1 MAYGAPRTI
10 RDHVLYVERRLK
22 ATHVAFGHGTEDA
35 RDEAAWLVSG
45 ALKIAPNRLTA
56 KLAEIP
62 GRKAVARIR
71 SLLAA
76 RIRTRQPLAYLLG
89 EAWFMGRRYL
99 VDPRVIVPRS
109 LIGEFLPE
117 DGASPLADID
127 IRSILDLCTGSGAIA
142 IAAARAFPGAQ
153 VDAVDIS
160 QDALKVA
167 ARNVRLHGLGN
178 RVRLI
183 ASDLYS
189 GLRGRR
195 YDLILSNPP
204 YVSAAEMASLPQEYR
219 KEPALALEAG
229 ADGLDLVL
237 PILQQAPE
245 HLTDDGRLALEVGA
259 SRAALENRFPDRPF
273 LWLASA
279 DDECVGY
286 WHREDLEDF
295 AGDE

>member
-1 MAYGAPRTI
+1 MVYGAPRTV

-22 ATHVAFGHGTEDA
+22 AAHVVFGHGTEDA

-45 ALKIAPNRLTA
+45 ALRIPPNGLAAR
-56 KLAEIP
+56 LAETP
-62 GRKAVARIR
+62 SRKVAARIR
-71 SLLAA
+71 TLLAA

-117 DGASPLADID
+117 DGASPLADPD

-167 ARNVRLHGLGN
+167 SRNVRLHGLGH

-183 ASDLYS
+183 ASDLY
-189 GLRGRR
+189 GALAGRR

-204 YVSAAEMASLPQEYR
+204 YVSAAEMASLPREYR

-229 ADGLDLVL
+229 AEGLDLVL
-237 PILQQAPE
+237 PILRQAPT
-245 HLTDDGRLALEVGA
+245 HLTDDGRLVLEVGA
-259 SRAALENRFPDRPF
+259 SREALEARFPDEPF

-286 WHREDLEDF
+286 WHREDLWDF
-295 AGDE
+295 ASDE

>member
-1 MAYGAPRTI
+1 MVYGAPRTV
-10 RDHVLYVERRLK
+10 RDHVLYVEQRLK
-22 ATHVAFGHGTEDA
+22 AAHVAFGHGTEDA

-45 ALKIAPNRLTA
+45 ALKVPPDKLAA
-56 KLAEIP
+56 KLAEVP
-62 GRKAVARIR
+62 SRQTVARIR
-71 SLLAA
+71 TLLAA

-117 DGASPLADID
+117 DGASPLADPD

-142 IAAARAFPGAQ
+142 IAAARAFPGAC

-167 ARNVRLHGLGN
+167 ARNVRLHGVGD

-183 ASDLYS
+183 ASDLYA
-189 GLRGRR
+189 GLEGRR

-204 YVSAAEMASLPQEYR
+204 YVSTAEMASLPREYR
-219 KEPALALEAG
+219 TEPALALEAG
-229 ADGLDLVL
+229 PEGLDLVL
-237 PILQQAPE
+237 PILKGASR
-245 HLTDDGRLALEVGA
+245 HLTDEGRLVLEVGA
-259 SRAALENRFPDRPF
+259 SREPLEARFPDRPF
-273 LWLASA
+273 LWLASTC
-279 DDECVGY
+279 DECVGY
-286 WHREDLEDF
+286 WHREDLSDF
-295 AGDE
+295 ANDR